1 MILILWFVKGMA
13 QFCSVSP
20 STTSRVSLWPRS
32 ESDGAEEERRAV
44 ADSEGRTETQEPIKI
59 IHDYQ
64 LLQPWV
70 KLSHPQSVRSEVE
83 HGFCCGSVGGFL
95 FSCFIFYFF
104 SLSVL
109 FLNGGAGMEADVF
122 CLTWCTFYC
131 TIFLLRWSWWK
142 LCLKHSESYHFLN
155 IVKNT
160 QGRLAGPDLTIS
172 FGDSIYCCGHV
183 FLWLRVDDCIIWNY
197 LPIFNWNYSFHS
209 YHYSSGLFLC
219 VQNKFY

>member
-1 MILILWFVKGMA
+1 MILILWFLKGMA

-20 STTSRVSLWPRS
+20 STTSRASLWPRS
-32 ESDGAEEERRAV
+32 PSQMGC
-44 ADSEGRTETQEPIKI
+44 GRQWGQDRDPVTHQ
-59 IHDYQ
+59 DN
-64 LLQPWV
+64 PWSPT
-70 KLSHPQSVRSEVE
+70 LSALGEAFPSSVCSEVE
-83 HGFCCGSVGGFL
+83 RGFCCGSVGGFL
-95 FSCFIFYFF
+95 FFCFISYFF

-131 TIFLLRWSWWK
+131 TVFLLRWSWWN

-160 QGRLAGPDLTIS
+160 QRRLSGPDLTIS
-172 FGDSIYCCGHV
+172 FGDSINCCGHV
-183 FLWLRVDDCIIWNY
+183 FLWLRVYDCIIWNHF
-197 LPIFNWNYSFHS
+197 PIFNWNYSFHS
-209 YHYSSGLFLC
+209 YHCSSGLFLC